1 MQQTFLLF
9 LCIFETQG
17 HSFLPLIVYS
27 EKMSA
32 VFAKIV
38 HNGIG
43 QTVALYE
50 GLNADELS
58 NLLKTVF
65 NISGH
70 IVGLMAEVR
79 EYLFC

>member
-1 MQQTFLLF
+1 
-9 LCIFETQG
+9 
-17 HSFLPLIVYS
+17 
-27 EKMSA
+27 MSA